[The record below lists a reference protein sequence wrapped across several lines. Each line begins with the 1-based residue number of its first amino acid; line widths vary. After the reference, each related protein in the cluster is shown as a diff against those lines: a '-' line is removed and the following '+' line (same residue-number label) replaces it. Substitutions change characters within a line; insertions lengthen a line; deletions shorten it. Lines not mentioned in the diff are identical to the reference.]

1 MKRFLGAMLVTIL
14 VSGLGNLGWA
24 GGDKDAQAVLDKGIA
39 ALGGAEKL
47 GAVKA
52 ATWKAKGKINFGG
65 NENEFNSAVTVQGL
79 DHYRSEFESQFGDN
93 KFKGVTVVSGDKGW
107 RKFADNSMMLEKDGL
122 ANEKRNV
129 YLQVVPMTLV
139 PLKGKGF
146 KVDGTGA
153 EKVGDKMASV
163 LKVTAPDGKDFKIY
177 MDQASGQPV
186 KLVANVVG
194 FNGQEFAQETMF
206 ANYKDFQGIKK
217 ATKIEIKRDGETFMN
232 QEITEFRTVEKVD
245 PKTFTEPE

>member
-1 MKRFLGAMLVTIL
+1 
-14 VSGLGNLGWA
+14 
-24 GGDKDAQAVLDKGIA
+24 
-39 ALGGAEKL
+39 AEKL
-47 GAVKA
+47 GAIKA
-52 ATWKAKGKINFGG
+52 ATWKIKGKINFGG

-153 EKVGDKMASV
+153 EKDGDRRA
-163 LKVTAPDGKDFKIY
+163 A
-177 MDQASGQPV
+177 
-186 KLVANVVG
+186 
-194 FNGQEFAQETMF
+194 
-206 ANYKDFQGIKK
+206 
-217 ATKIEIKRDGETFMN
+217 
-232 QEITEFRTVEKVD
+232 
-245 PKTFTEPE
+245 